1 MELFLRRLETMA
13 TVDDDD
19 GDKDDQDDDDDDAR
33 RELRV
38 SEAGNKALQTSVA
51 STRAAPTPA

>member
-13 TVDDDD
+13 IVDDDD
-19 GDKDDQDDDDDDAR
+19 GDKDDTYDDDDAR

>member
-19 GDKDDQDDDDDDAR
+19 EDDDADDDDAR
-33 RELRV
+33 RKLRV

-51 STRAAPTPA
+51 STRAALTPA

>member
-19 GDKDDQDDDDDDAR
+19 EDKDDEDDDDDAR

>member
-13 TVDDDD
+13 IVDDDD
-19 GDKDDQDDDDDDAR
+19 GDKDDAYDDDDAR

>member
-19 GDKDDQDDDDDDAR
+19 GDKDDEDDDDDAR

>member
-19 GDKDDQDDDDDDAR
+19 GDKDEDDDDDDAR

-51 STRAAPTPA
+51 STRAAPKPA

>member
-19 GDKDDQDDDDDDAR
+19 GDKDDDDAR

>member
-19 GDKDDQDDDDDDAR
+19 GDKDDAYDDDDAR

-51 STRAAPTPA
+51 STRAAPTLA